1 MVSVDMESL
10 LFESFNGKSFPSTIW
25 YMFVTFTK
33 TKWYEVIILV
43 AVFA

>member
-1 MVSVDMESL
+1 MVSVNMESL
-10 LFESFNGKSFPSTIW
+10 LFESLNGESFPATIR